1 MGEESRKWI
10 LLVASIWI
18 QAFTGT
24 NFDFSSYS
32 SDLKSA
38 LDITQLQLNYLAVAS
53 DMGKLFGWC
62 SGFCLLYLPLW
73 LVTFISAF
81 LGFVGYGLQWLLIQK
96 IISLPYVLVFL
107 SCLVAGCSICWFNT
121 VCYVLC
127 IKNFTSSI
135 PLALSLSI
143 SFNGVTAALYA
154 FLVNSINSSDDT
166 LYLLLN
172 ALVPLLISCVAL
184 VPITILHQQPAHPL
198 PPSTST
204 HRRDFPVFIG
214 LYILSLITGLYLL
227 VLEDISTSTTWSR
240 IILVGAIFL
249 LVLPLF
255 ISRIVYARD
264 QWTHCFISSSLFHVT
279 ESDGDD
285 DIDEGLIGGHEEEE
299 EEEEEEEVESTGNG
313 SSGASLIREKK
324 CGFVKDM
331 MERDKMRVICE
342 EHSARLL
349 LRRWDFW
356 LYYVAYLCGATTGLI
371 YSNNLGQITESLGF
385 SSETSSMV
393 SLYSI
398 CSFFGRLL
406 AAGPD
411 FLSKWNI
418 HFPRTGWYTVAMV
431 PTPIAFTLLAASE
444 SEACLRISTGML
456 GLSSGFL
463 FSEAVSI
470 TSELFGPNSAPVN
483 HNILITNIPIGSC
496 LFSLIAALVY
506 DSNAGA
512 ESLERT
518 SWLLRL
524 STCTGSKCY
533 MQTFIWWGCIS
544 MLVHKYNMG
553 RIKHCIRVKL
563 STRWTKHI

>member
-32 SDLKSA
+32 SDLKSS

-73 LVTFISAF
+73 IVTFISAF
-81 LGFVGYGLQWLLIQK
+81 LGVVGYGLQWLLIQK
-96 IISLPYVLVFL
+96 IISLPYVLIFL

-184 VPITILHQQPAHPL
+184 VPITILLQQPAHPL
-198 PPSTST
+198 HPSTST
-204 HRRDFPVFIG
+204 RRLDFPVFIG

-227 VLEDISTSTTWSR
+227 VLDDISTSTTWSR

-255 ISRIVYARD
+255 IPRIVYARD
-264 QWTHCFISSSLFHVT
+264 HWTHCFISSSLFYVT
-279 ESDGDD
+279 ESDD
-285 DIDEGLIGGHEEEE
+285 EEEE
-299 EEEEEEEVESTGNG
+299 IDKGLICGHEEEEVESTGNG
-313 SSGASLIREKK
+313 SSGAILMREKK
-324 CGFVKDM
+324 CGFLKEM

-371 YSNNLGQITESLGF
+371 YSNNLGQITESLGL

-411 FLSKWNI
+411 FLREWNI
-418 HFPRTGWYTVAMV
+418 RFPRTGWYTVAMV
-431 PTPIAFTLLAASE
+431 PTPIAFTLLAASK

-456 GLSSGFL
+456 GLSSGFV

-506 DSNAGA
+506 DSNTDA
-512 ESLERT
+512 EPLEHT
-518 SWLLRL
+518 SWLLRV

-544 MLVHKYNMG
+544 MVGVVSSFLLFL
-553 RIKHCIRVKL
+553 R
-563 STRWTKHI
+563 TRMAYDNFE

>member
-10 LLVASIWI
+10 LLIASIWV

-32 SDLKSA
+32 SDLKSV

-62 SGFCLLYLPLW
+62 SGLCLLYLPLW
-73 LVTFISAF
+73 IITLISAF
-81 LGFVGYGLQWLLIQK
+81 LGVVGNGLQWLVIQK

-107 SCLVAGCSICWFNT
+107 SCLAAGCSICWFNT
-121 VCYVLC
+121 VCYVIC

-143 SFNGVTAALYA
+143 SFNGVTAALYT
-154 FLVNSINSSDDT
+154 FLVNSVNSSDDA

-172 ALVPLLISCVAL
+172 ALIPLLISSVTL
-184 VPITILHQQPAHPL
+184 IPITILYQPARPL
-198 PPSTST
+198 PSSDSI
-204 HRRDFPVFIG
+204 HHRDFPVFIG

-227 VLEDISTSTTWSR
+227 ILDDISTSTTWAR
-240 IILVGAIFL
+240 ITLVGAIFL

-255 ISRIVYARD
+255 MPRIVYARD
-264 QWTHCFISSSLFHVT
+264 QWTCLRNLSLDVT
-279 ESDGDD
+279 KPDDGDYD
-285 DIDEGLIGGHEEEE
+285 NDELNKGLIGSGDNDDGDE
-299 EEEEEEEVESTGNG
+299 ESTGNG
-313 SSGASLIREKK
+313 SVGVTFTRKKK
-324 CGFVKDM
+324 CGFVKEM

-356 LYYVAYLCGATTGLI
+356 LYYVAYLCGGTTGLV
-371 YSNNLGQITESLGF
+371 YCNNLGQITKSLGF
-385 SSETSSMV
+385 SSETSSV
-393 SLYSI
+393 ISLYSI

-411 FLSKWNI
+411 FLSNWNI
-418 HFPRTGWYTVAMV
+418 HFARTGWYTIGMV
-431 PTPIAFTLLAASE
+431 PTPIAFTLLAASG
-444 SEACLRISTGML
+444 SEASLRISTGML

-496 LFSLIAALVY
+496 LFGLIAALVY
-506 DSNAGA
+506 DSNA
-512 ESLERT
+512 ESSTRI
-518 SWLLRL
+518 SWML
-524 STCTGSKCY
+524 SMSMCTGRKCY
-533 MQTFIWWGCIS
+533 FQTFIWWGCIS
-544 MLVHKYNMG
+544 MAGLVSSLLLFVRT
-553 RIKHCIRVKL
+553 RIAYDNFERNRKRN
-563 STRWTKHI
+563 TTQTD